1 MCSVQ
6 RGTNCLE
13 QAVPTCHETS
23 SLVVATRDS
32 RRGSASTRST
42 HRRQKRGKREH
53 PTRQAGTA
61 SRRST
66 VCPADPSATATRSQV
81 HHSAKTTG
89 AISAQ
94 STAPISKAHLPL
106 STRECELSHRARLMA
121 RKGSAKLF
129 WQPTQKAGEGG
140 GDHTG
145 DAEPGTGPGLGRS
158 SPGDLAPR
166 AVEPDGAAAPRGRCG
181 KYRL

>member
-1 MCSVQ
+1 MLGSERNKLFRASCAHLSRNLIAGPGDPRLNERQ
-6 RGTNCLE
+6 CIYPQHTP
-13 QAVPTCHETS
+13 PT
-23 SLVVATRDS
+23 
-32 RRGSASTRST
+32 
-42 HRRQKRGKREH
+42 KRGKREY

-61 SRRST
+61 SRRNT
-66 VCPADPSATATRSQV
+66 VCPADPSTPTTRSQV